1 MPYCKDLYLTKTT
14 RRNQHIYREGNARQT
29 VCKKVSVMEV
39 TEKVMP
45 KNAQL
50 LSLGHKDTCRL
61 LEVYVKRSISLNDG
75 TCVGLRSPTKPQKW
89 VTLSEKCTRVRRH
102 SSDTLI
108 NLGPSTPDE
117 GIASSTPPDEE
128 VVIPNVSLVEIPGP
142 ADIPEI
148 ETSTELENKSKKGKK
163 KSKQTSFWKGF
174 LGFFSTKGSDK
185 KDEQESGTEKDGQ
198 SQGTLQKKTSIRQR
212 SSMRRLSLRK
222 IKIDSHRGSVKRPL
236 ALDRAK
242 TTDITGVESVL
253 SVGPTDSYYEKVSE
267 ELEKIVHEV
276 KERETALTDE
286 DVIKRIIVLMK
297 QQGDLI
303 DNKLKENPSLSSFFQ
318 KLSYSTFQQ
327 LADTYVETETPTGQ
341 SRQTP
346 HTAGSGHDN
355 APELV
360 KLAFTLDFT
369 ARVAFLSRHSKGHIM
384 GLGHRYLEDRFT
396 QTQVNPDQTLH
407 NYDDHNH

>member
-1 MPYCKDLYLTKTT
+1 
-14 RRNQHIYREGNARQT
+14 
-29 VCKKVSVMEV
+29 MEV

-242 TTDITGVESVL
+242 TTDITGVECRFERTWHPNPLLSHTVL
-253 SVGPTDSYYEKVSE
+253 YVFLLLSFCSNRILWICNHFSLKLLRGVD
-267 ELEKIVHEV
+267 IV
-276 KERETALTDE
+276 T
-286 DVIKRIIVLMK
+286 
-297 QQGDLI
+297 
-303 DNKLKENPSLSSFFQ
+303 
-318 KLSYSTFQQ
+318 
-327 LADTYVETETPTGQ
+327 
-341 SRQTP
+341 
-346 HTAGSGHDN
+346 HTLNSNNAG
-355 APELV
+355 
-360 KLAFTLDFT
+360 
-369 ARVAFLSRHSKGHIM
+369 
-384 GLGHRYLEDRFT
+384 
-396 QTQVNPDQTLH
+396 
-407 NYDDHNH
+407 

>member
-1 MPYCKDLYLTKTT
+1 
-14 RRNQHIYREGNARQT
+14 
-29 VCKKVSVMEV
+29 MEV
-39 TEKVMP
+39 TEKAMP

-50 LSLGHKDTCRL
+50 LSIGHKDTCRL

-75 TCVGLRSPTKPQKW
+75 TRENQRSPTKPQKW
-89 VTLSEKCTRVRRH
+89 VTLSEKHRRVRRH
-102 SSDTLI
+102 SRDTLI
-108 NLGPSTPDE
+108 TLEPSTPDV

-128 VVIPNVSLVEIPGP
+128 VAIPNVPRVENPGP
-142 ADIPEI
+142 ADIAEN

-163 KSKQTSFWKGF
+163 KSKKTSLWKGF
-174 LGFFSTKGSDK
+174 LGFFSAKGSDK
-185 KDEQESGTEKDGQ
+185 KDEQESGTEKDGL
-198 SQGTLQKKTSIRQR
+198 SQGTLQKKKSIRRR
-212 SSMRRLSLRK
+212 SSMRTLSLRK
-222 IKIDSHRGSVKRPL
+222 SQIDSHRGSVKRPL
-236 ALDRAK
+236 ARDRAN

-253 SVGPTDSYYEKVSE
+253 SVCPTDSYYEKVSE

-276 KERETALTDE
+276 KETDTALTDE
-286 DVIKRIIVLMK
+286 EVIKRIIVLMK
-297 QQGDLI
+297 QQGDII

-341 SRQTP
+341 SRQTR
-346 HTAGSGHDN
+346 HTAGPGPVN

-369 ARVAFLSRHSKGHIM
+369 ARVACLSRHSKGHIM
-384 GLGHRYLEDRFT
+384 GMGHRYLENRFT

-407 NYDDHNH
+407 KYDDPNH